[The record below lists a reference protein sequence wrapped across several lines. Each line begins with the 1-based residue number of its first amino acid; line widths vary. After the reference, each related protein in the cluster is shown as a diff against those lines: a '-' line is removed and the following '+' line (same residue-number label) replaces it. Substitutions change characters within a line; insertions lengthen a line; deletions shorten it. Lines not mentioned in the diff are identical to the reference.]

1 MIILAVLLKSFN
13 KTGKDIKTGL
23 IIYNIGLLAS
33 ILMMVVRGV
42 LQIVS
47 KTPVSSGIDS
57 MISGLSGIS
66 HITLAVGL
74 VMILFKFRN
83 LDNDIE
89 GE

>member
-1 MIILAVLLKSFN
+1 
-13 KTGKDIKTGL
+13 
-23 IIYNIGLLAS
+23 
-33 ILMMVVRGV
+33 MMVVRGV